1 MPLER
6 ESSFFKLL
14 RLRGVQLMVAVA
26 TILIAAM
33 LPFFPVSSQTTN
45 WTLANINTS
54 GTGTFSTPGAGQFT
68 LNAAGNGLS
77 GTADSISFLN
87 ILTSGNVEMITRVV
101 SQQAGTN
108 DYAPAGLTIRASNSA
123 AGAIHATVVV
133 TPKNGANFLTR
144 SQTNGSTSQTLG
156 PSAAAPTWL
165 RIVKSGQTIAGYQS
179 SNGYSWT
186 LVGETEL
193 DINQPFYIGFVGAS
207 MIDPSLRTYAFS
219 NSVFMRDVPQRSD
232 DMALWLRSDVGVTA
246 NGSSVSAWLDQSNNT
261 YSAAQ
266 QTAINQPSIAT
277 NAINGLSALNFAGST
292 KWLRLPSGY
301 ADFTKGASVFVV
313 MKPPSTGLADA
324 RVFDFANG
332 ASNSAFRLSQPT
344 KDGLS
349 FLVNNGGNTSVT
361 TATGMGNAYKL
372 AEVMHDGNTTATILI
387 NGAQVA
393 SSTAMNAI
401 PNIEREGNFIGKANG
416 NSAYYEG
423 QIAEI
428 LIFKRA
434 LSDLERK
441 SIESY
446 FFYKYGL
453 GTAPGVAPPTISAMV
468 AGTPPQTFTPATGVY
483 ASSVTVTMNADPLS
497 QIRYTT
503 NGSNPG
509 PGSTLYTAPFVVSS
523 TSTIK
528 AIAIEGANQSP
539 ITTTPIQ
546 IDANS
551 SNVSRVGM
559 NLWLKADLAVEK
571 DGSNLVSRWEDV
583 SGNHLDA
590 VSISNKP
597 LFVSADSSINNSPV
611 IDFNGSSQ
619 WLQMPKGFDSFVE
632 GASIFV
638 IAKPTTSTSNA
649 RFLDL
654 SNGTNTDAIQLYMQ
668 NSSELRYRVYNPTQ
682 TSTDAPVTLNSFQ
695 LIEVIHSGST
705 VSIFNNGTPSTP
717 ATGFNTI
724 PTIARSGNFIGK
736 SFSTSNYFQGRIAE
750 IIIYNRALVP
760 AERVGIEA
768 YAYAKYGLGVQPQ
781 LADPVIS
788 PKSDIV
794 CEPSKFITMEA
805 ANSANIYYTV
815 GTPSSPPP
823 DPTAASTL
831 YSAPIEITSSTVLKA
846 IAIKSGYVNSS
857 VSSAT
862 YVFDSTTCALRN
874 DNLLCWLRSDI
885 GVSLDGNNKVA
896 IWSDQSGKGNDASQ
910 ATPANRPT
918 LSTNAVNSL
927 PAITLASGSS
937 QFLTLPAVFSDF
949 TQGMSVFV
957 VAKNTSGASTTGRFI
972 DFGNAA
978 SSDNIQFGQN
988 SATDLRFSVLAGST
1002 ATNVTASAFDGNF
1015 HVFEARHNGG
1025 TSAELYKDGA
1035 LLSQNFSMN
1044 SIANIARTGNFLGK
1058 AFGNANYFNGQIA
1071 EILIYKADLN
1081 PTLRAEIQNYL
1092 IARYAT
1098 VAVKPPLITPGAG
1111 AWPANYPI
1119 TISTP
1124 EPGATLYY
1132 STNGSDPTTPYNPA
1146 NPITISSSATIKAK
1160 SVIGSRQSTVSSAF
1174 IQVDNNTAH
1183 LPRSNMVLWLKA
1195 DNGLTPS
1202 SGAISQWN
1210 DVSGSN
1216 SNATQPTSGN
1226 RPTVQSNAVNG
1237 LPAINFSGSQWMQF
1251 PAGMKDFTNGATI
1264 FLVTKPTAV
1273 TANARFFDFSNQ
1285 SSATFNN
1292 NVVFSQPASTSS
1304 ELSVY
1309 DGATASAVTATSSVT
1324 LNQFQLLEVEHT
1336 GRKAAT
1342 VYSDGTKRVIATIN
1356 NAADVSRAANYL
1368 GKAYNNSLYFQGAI
1382 AEMMIY
1388 NRALLPDERRNVEAY
1403 LIGRYG
1409 LASGKVVQPTVAP
1422 YDGVYTGMLAT
1433 GGTNPI
1439 SISAFPGAQIRY
1451 TTDGTTPTTSSPIY
1465 GGPFQITKSTVV
1477 KAIAIQGANSS
1488 SITTRYFNISPQADL
1503 VSRAGLSLWYKSDF
1517 GLIHDATKAQKWIDL
1532 STSGTEVNASQPT
1545 ANHQPYFRSDYAFDR
1560 IRTGLDQTGHHFM
1573 NIEPGFSDFNS
1584 GLTFFGVI
1592 RPLSIENVTDSW
1604 IFNAS
1609 NGETTDNLEVR
1620 DDTNAERARFRIRRG
1635 SSQSNVVSSGDS
1647 LLFNKFQVLECVQ
1660 NGSGNVG
1667 TIYVDGVQKGS
1678 STVQP
1683 ANNITRL
1690 LNGIGAN
1697 PTTNVESFVGDYVE
1711 VLLYN
1716 RPLSEGE
1723 RQSVEIYLKT
1733 KYQTPVIQNVAKPVL
1748 LPAGGTYSAPLDVAL
1763 IAPTAGAKIYF
1774 TTNGDVP
1781 DPIHGE
1787 LYTKPV
1793 RINFTR
1799 TLKAVAILNDL
1810 SSPLEQQTYTLNAIQ
1825 WPPKESSSGVEKQ
1838 IQAPTLA
1845 IPQ

>member
-14 RLRGVQLMVAVA
+14 RLRGVHLMAAVA

-77 GTADSISFLN
+77 GTTDSISFLN

-266 QTAINQPSIAT
+266 PTAINQPSIAT

-372 AEVMHDGNTTATILI
+372 AEVVHDGNATATILI

-434 LSDLERK
+434 LSDPERK

-453 GTAPGVAPPTISAMV
+453 GTAPGVAPPTISATV

-528 AIAIEGANQSP
+528 AIAIEGASQSP

-590 VSISNKP
+590 VSLSNKP

-781 LADPVIS
+781 LAAPVIS

-846 IAIKSGYVNSS
+846 IAVKSGYISS
-857 VSSAT
+857 AVSSAT
-862 YVFDSTTCALRN
+862 YLFDSTTCALRT
-874 DNLLCWLRSDI
+874 DALVTWLRSDV
-885 GVSLDGNNKVA
+885 GVTYDGSNNVSA
-896 IWSDQSGKGNDASQ
+896 WADQSGKGAN
-910 ATPANRPT
+910 ATTSGSMPT
-918 LSTNAVNSL
+918 R
-927 PAITLASGSS
+927 IASGINGLPSISFASS
-937 QFLTLPAVFSDF
+937 QFLNLPALTEYSNF
-949 TQGMSVFV
+949 TQGITAFV
-957 VAKNTSGASTTGRFI
+957 VAKQTGATGGSFFGLSNASNADAVFFGPSSSTSLQLSVYTG
-972 DFGNAA
+972 
-978 SSDNIQFGQN
+978 
-988 SATDLRFSVLAGST
+988 TT
-1002 ATNVTASAFDGNF
+1002 ATNLTATSALDNNF
-1015 HVFEARHNGG
+1015 HVYEAVHNGG
-1025 TSAELYKDGA
+1025 TVASLFKDGA
-1035 LLSQNFSMN
+1035 QLAQGVSMN
-1044 SIANIARTGNFLGK
+1044 PITNTTRSVNTIGKGTANFQ
-1058 AFGNANYFNGQIA
+1058 GQIA
-1071 EILIYKADLN
+1071 EILIYRKELQPDE
-1081 PTLRAEIQNYL
+1081 RREVENYL
-1092 IARYAT
+1092 LARYGSVVTAPT
-1098 VAVKPPLITPGAG
+1098 ISPAG
-1111 AWPANYPI
+1111 GVLPDGYPI
-1119 TISTP
+1119 TMTAKD
-1124 EPGATLYY
+1124 PGAQIYY
-1132 STNGSDPTTPYNPA
+1132 GVNGGAQTNLYNPA
-1146 NPITISSSATIKAK
+1146 TPPTMSSSINSIQAKAVL
-1160 SVIGSRQSTVSSAF
+1160 SWGQSTSTNADF
-1174 IQVDNNTAH
+1174 QLDNNTKN
-1183 LPRSNMVLWLKA
+1183 LPRSDMSLWLKA
-1195 DNGLTPS
+1195 DFGITKDGSNKVS
-1202 SGAISQWN
+1202 QWKDISGANQ
-1210 DVSGSN
+1210 
-1216 SNATQPTSGN
+1216 NATQSTSTYQ
-1226 RPTVQSNAVNG
+1226 PVYVASSING
-1237 LPAINFSGSQWMQF
+1237 LPSLTFSGSQWMQF

-1273 TANARFFDFSNQ
+1273 TSNARFFDFSNQ

-1292 NVVFSQPASTSS
+1292 NIVFSQPASTSS
-1304 ELSVY
+1304 EFSVY

-1356 NAADVSRAANYL
+1356 NAVDVSRAANYL

-1723 RQSVEIYLKT
+1723 RQSVEIYLKS